1 MDLPTTMQ
9 TLRRTA
15 VMGLSCAALS
25 LACQPN
31 QGDCG
36 GFCGEGTV
44 CEAGKCVVAPPEA
57 EPEPEAEEPE
67 GNKRRKRKRKRG
79 GGSTPAS
86 GRLPDKDG
94 HIPRY
99 RADRTESI
107 GEGSER
113 LSDRRVRQ
121 ELGKAEPA
129 FNRCLERASEVT
141 DAALAGTVSFKLGI
155 EPSGKVWGVNASLP
169 KSWNVPGLKACFR
182 KAVYA
187 HRFPSWDGPSMGVDY
202 HFQVD

>member
-1 MDLPTTMQ
+1 M
-9 TLRRTA
+9 
-15 VMGLSCAALS
+15 
-25 LACQPN
+25 
-31 QGDCG
+31 
-36 GFCGEGTV
+36 
-44 CEAGKCVVAPPEA
+44 CEAGKCIVAPPEA
-57 EPEPEAEEPE
+57 EAEPEPEEPE
-67 GNKRRKRKRKRG
+67 GNKRRKRRRRRG
-79 GGSTPAS
+79 GGGDGAAAN

-99 RADRTESI
+99 RADRTETI

-121 ELGKAEPA
+121 ELAEAEPA

-141 DAALAGTVSFKLGI
+141 DATLAGTVSFKLGI